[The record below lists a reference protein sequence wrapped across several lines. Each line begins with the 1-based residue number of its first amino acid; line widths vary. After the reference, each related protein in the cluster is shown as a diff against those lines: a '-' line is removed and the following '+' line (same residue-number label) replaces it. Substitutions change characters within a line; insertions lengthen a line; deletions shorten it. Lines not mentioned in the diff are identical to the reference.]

1 MHQKYIEFTESST
14 RNPQAKRWSPVNW
27 FRITDIG
34 PGFYTSHLDIGFIYL
49 PWLTYFNA
57 YYLLWQTINY

>member
-1 MHQKYIEFTESST
+1 MHQNYIEFTESST

-34 PGFYTSHLDIGFIYL
+34 PGFYTSHLDIGFKNIS
-49 PWLTYFNA
+49 
-57 YYLLWQTINY
+57 